1 MLMGIQ
7 SLLRLEVKLMNDELL
22 EKYKKDWKD
31 FVTNGIIND
40 DVEEFVKRSWL
51 RCKEKKVNYNLGEGK
66 LIAKEELEKERE
78 NNKEL
83 ISIALPIMQNLND
96 LVMGTGFA
104 LVLTDR
110 NGLILEVI
118 GEESI
123 LNETKKLNFVPGA
136 IWSEEYVGTNAI
148 GTSLWEDKPI
158 QIIGAQH
165 YCKSHHNWTC
175 SAAPI
180 HNPSGDIIG
189 CIDMSGHSEK
199 AHTHTLG
206 IVVAASYSI
215 DNQLLLSQT
224 HAILSST
231 VEAVSDGMIIVTDDY
246 KIKLVNKSGEKILGA
261 ESDRLIDLDIRN
273 ILGTRIFKHTEA
285 FLDRIDWVFIID
297 EKKIPCS
304 VKVSNINIGEKTK
317 GMAISF
323 KEMKTVQHTVNLV
336 YGNKATYTFE
346 DIVTNSDTLKM
357 AIKEAQKFARTKGC
371 VLIEGESGTGKELFA
386 HAIHNMSSRSK
397 GPFVAINCASLPKDL
412 FESELFGYEK
422 GAFTGANKE
431 GKIGKFEL
439 ANEGTIFLD
448 EIGELP
454 LDFQAKLLRVLDDF
468 TVTRIGGKWPKKID
482 VRIIAATNR
491 NLLEEVKKKNFR
503 EDLYYRINVFRV
515 YIPPLRER
523 EGDVFLL
530 AQHFLSRLNKTNN
543 TSKTFSRKFLDC
555 LNLYPWY
562 GNVREL
568 ENTIERAFYLC
579 EGNVITSE
587 CLSKEI
593 FLGNKSKAK
602 NEDLDFSSIRT
613 TEELILKNAL
623 AKTGGDVLKASEILD
638 MSKSTIY
645 RKLKLLDINPK
656 EYR

>member
-1 MLMGIQ
+1 
-7 SLLRLEVKLMNDELL
+7 MNDALL

-31 FVTNGIIND
+31 FITNGILND
-40 DVEEFVKRSWL
+40 DLEEFVKRSWI
-51 RCKEKKVNYNLGEGK
+51 RCKESSVNFNLGEGK
-66 LIAKEELEKERE
+66 LIAKEELELERE
-78 NNKEL
+78 KNKEL

-104 LVLTDR
+104 LVLTDSK
-110 NGLILEVI
+110 GLILEVI

-123 LNETKKLNFVPGA
+123 LNETKELNFVPGA

-148 GTSLWEDKPI
+148 GTSLFENKPI

-180 HNPSGDIIG
+180 HNPNGDIIG
-189 CIDMSGHSEK
+189 CIDMSGNCEM
-199 AHTHTLG
+199 AHNHTLG

-215 DNQLLLSQT
+215 DNQLLLYQT
-224 HAILSST
+224 HAILSTT
-231 VEAVSDGMIIVTDDY
+231 VEAISDGMIIVTDDF
-246 KIKLVNKSGEKILGA
+246 KIKLINKSGEKILGV
-261 ESDRLIDLDIRN
+261 ESDNLMDLDIRN

-285 FLDRIDWVFIID
+285 FKDRIDWVFLVND
-297 EKKIPCS
+297 KQIPCS

-323 KEMKTVQHTVNLV
+323 KEMKTVQHTVNSV

-346 DIVTNSDTLKM
+346 DIVTNSDILKRS
-357 AIKEAQKFARTKGC
+357 IKEAQKFARTKGC

-386 HAIHNMSSRSK
+386 HAIHNMSNRSN

-543 TSKTFSRKFLDC
+543 TYKTFSENFLEY
-555 LNLYPWY
+555 LSLYSWH

-568 ENTIERAFYLC
+568 ENIIERAFYLC

-587 CLSKEI
+587 CLPKEI
-593 FLGNKSKAK
+593 LLRGE
-602 NEDLDFSSIRT
+602 NEDENLDISSIKT
-613 TEELILKNAL
+613 TEELIIKNAL
-623 AKTGGDVLKASEILD
+623 TKARGDVLKAGELLD

-656 EYR
+656 AYR

>member
-1 MLMGIQ
+1 
-7 SLLRLEVKLMNDELL
+7 MNDELL

-31 FVTNGIIND
+31 FVANGIIND
-40 DVEEFVKRSWL
+40 DVEEFVKKSWL
-51 RCKEKKVNYNLGEGK
+51 RCKEMSVNYNLGEGK

-78 NNKEL
+78 KNKEL

-118 GEESI
+118 GEEGI

-148 GTSLWEDKPI
+148 GTSLWENKPI

-224 HAILSST
+224 HAILNST

-246 KIKLVNKSGEKILGA
+246 KIKLVNKSGEKILGV
-261 ESDRLIDLDIRN
+261 ESDKLIDLDIRN

-285 FLDRIDWVFIID
+285 FLDRIDWMFIIN

-323 KEMKTVQHTVNLV
+323 KEMKTVQHTVNSV
-336 YGNKATYTFE
+336 YGNKATYTFD

-543 TSKTFSRKFLDC
+543 TSKTFSKKFLDC
-555 LNLYPWY
+555 LSSYPWY

-587 CLSKEI
+587 CLPKEI

-613 TEELILKNAL
+613 TEEHILKNVL
-623 AKTGGDVLKASEILD
+623 SKTGGDVLKACEILD

>member
-1 MLMGIQ
+1 
-7 SLLRLEVKLMNDELL
+7 MNDELL

-148 GTSLWEDKPI
+148 GTSLWENKPI

-587 CLSKEI
+587 CLPKEI

-613 TEELILKNAL
+613 TEEIILKNAL

>member
-1 MLMGIQ
+1 
-7 SLLRLEVKLMNDELL
+7 MNDELL

-31 FVTNGIIND
+31 FVVNGIIND
-40 DVEEFVKRSWL
+40 DVEEFVKKSWL

-118 GEESI
+118 GEKSI

-148 GTSLWEDKPI
+148 GTSLWENKPI

-175 SAAPI
+175 SAAQI

-224 HAILSST
+224 HAILNST

-246 KIKLVNKSGEKILGA
+246 KIKLVNKSGEKILGV
-261 ESDRLIDLDIRN
+261 ESDKLIDLDIRN

-285 FLDRIDWVFIID
+285 FLDRIDWMFIIN

-543 TSKTFSRKFLDC
+543 TYKTFSKKFLDC

-568 ENTIERAFYLC
+568 ENIIERAFYLC
-579 EGNVITSE
+579 ESNVITSE
-587 CLSKEI
+587 CLPKEI
-593 FLGNKSKAK
+593 LLGSKNKNEK
-602 NEDLDFSSIRT
+602 EDLDFTSIRT
-613 TEELILKNAL
+613 TEEHILKNVL
-623 AKTGGDVLKASEILD
+623 SKTGGDVLKACEILD

>member
-1 MLMGIQ
+1 
-7 SLLRLEVKLMNDELL
+7 
-22 EKYKKDWKD
+22 
-31 FVTNGIIND
+31 
-40 DVEEFVKRSWL
+40 
-51 RCKEKKVNYNLGEGK
+51 
-66 LIAKEELEKERE
+66 
-78 NNKEL
+78 
-83 ISIALPIMQNLND
+83 
-96 LVMGTGFA
+96 
-104 LVLTDR
+104 
-110 NGLILEVI
+110 
-118 GEESI
+118 
-123 LNETKKLNFVPGA
+123 
-136 IWSEEYVGTNAI
+136 
-148 GTSLWEDKPI
+148 
-158 QIIGAQH
+158 
-165 YCKSHHNWTC
+165 
-175 SAAPI
+175 
-180 HNPSGDIIG
+180 
-189 CIDMSGHSEK
+189 MSGHSEK

-587 CLSKEI
+587 CLPKEI